1 MQKSVFALCLL
12 LALGTSASHAQT
24 LNLLT
29 WEAYFSEEMLAQWE
43 AQSGVQV
50 NPIFFD
56 KDEVRNTIL
65 FSSESTPI
73 DLVVLDP
80 TTASVIGER
89 DFFVPLSQYHDMPNL
104 AHADPVWAQ
113 RCGNFS
119 VPYMWGTL
127 GLVYRRDKVA
137 PAPHSWNDLLHP
149 GPALQGHIGLVENY
163 VDTLAPAMILRHA
176 PVTTDDEAILR
187 DVFVQ
192 MQALVPW
199 VLTFDYAISYLRNS
213 PHADQLYLALAYSG
227 DQKQLN
233 ALSGTSNWA
242 YAIPD
247 EGSMLWGECL
257 AILAQSKNKSQAM
270 DFINFI
276 NIPEVAARNSEIL
289 GITTANKAALP
300 LLSEE
305 LRADPNLFPQGD
317 DLQKLQHYDLNISIK
332 NIMLRDRITSTLVE
346 LHDSQ

>member
-1 MQKSVFALCLL
+1 MQHSGFALCLL
-12 LALGTSASHAQT
+12 LALGTGASHAQT

-29 WEAYFSEEMLAQWE
+29 WEAYFSDEAIAQWE
-43 AQSGVQV
+43 AQSGVHINQ
-50 NPIFFD
+50 IFFD

-65 FSSESTPI
+65 FSSESTRI

-89 DFFVPLSQYHDMPNL
+89 DFFVPLSQYRNTPNL
-104 AHADPVWAQ
+104 VNADPVWAQ

-119 VPYMWGTL
+119 VPYMWGSL
-127 GLVYRRDKVA
+127 GLVYRRDKVI
-137 PAPHSWNDLLHP
+137 PAPHSWNDLMHP
-149 GPALQGHIGLVENY
+149 KPAMQGHIGLVENY
-163 VDTLAPAMILRHA
+163 VDTLAPAMILRNA
-176 PVTTDDEAILR
+176 PVTTDDELILR
-187 DVFVQ
+187 EVFEQ
-192 MQALVPW
+192 MQTLIPW
-199 VLTFDYAISYLRNS
+199 VLTFDYAISFLSNS
-213 PHADQLYLALAYSG
+213 PDADQLYLALAYSG

-233 ALSGTSNWA
+233 ALSGTDNWA
-242 YAIPD
+242 YVIPD

-257 AILAQSKNKSQAM
+257 AILAQSSNKSLAM
-270 DFINFI
+270 DFINFM

-305 LRADPNLFPQGD
+305 LRADPNLFPQGEY
-317 DLQKLQHYDLNISIK
+317 LHRLQHYDLNISIK